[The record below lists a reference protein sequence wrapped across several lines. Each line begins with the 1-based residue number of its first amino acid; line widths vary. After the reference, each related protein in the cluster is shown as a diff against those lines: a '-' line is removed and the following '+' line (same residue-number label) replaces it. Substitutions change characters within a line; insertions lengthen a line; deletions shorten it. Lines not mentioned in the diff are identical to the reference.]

1 MALRFHTQTAGV
13 SLAAQQPYNNV
24 VRVTLQAL
32 AAVLGGTQSL
42 HTNSMDEALGLPSER
57 AVRLALRT
65 QQILAHESGVAN
77 TVDPVAGSYAIESLT
92 DAVEAHA
99 EKLLARIDKMGGMLP
114 AIEKGWVQREIAES
128 AYRYQKEG
136 EARERLV
143 VGVNAFQQE
152 EPLAVDILRVSPA
165 IERKQVARV
174 RAMRRG
180 RDAARTDSAL
190 RRLGNAAKGSKNLFP
205 FVLDAVRSL
214 ATLGEISGALRDVF
228 GVHAPRDEV

>member
-1 MALRFHTQTAGV
+1 
-13 SLAAQQPYNNV
+13 
-24 VRVTLQAL
+24 
-32 AAVLGGTQSL
+32 
-42 HTNSMDEALGLPSER
+42 MDEALGLPSER

-65 QQILAHESGVAN
+65 QQILAHESGIAN
-77 TVDPVAGSYAIESLT
+77 TVDPVAGSYAIEALT
-92 DAVEAHA
+92 DTVEAGA
-99 EKLLARIDKMGGMLP
+99 EKLLARIDGMGGMLP

-128 AYRYQKEG
+128 AYRYQKEV

-174 RAMRRG
+174 RAVRRE
-180 RDAARTDSAL
+180 RDAAKADGAL
-190 RRLGNAAKGSKNLFP
+190 RKLGDAANGSGNLFP
-205 FVLDAVRSL
+205 FVLDAVCAK
-214 ATLGEISGALRDVF
+214 ATLGEISDALRTVF